1 MEKDINSIASYKQT
15 VTELAQDL
23 IKLETYAEKLEMD
36 NCKASLSELNERIK
50 QDRFNLAVLGEFR
63 RGKSTLINALLRT
76 PVLPSDVVPCTA
88 SVNRITYD
96 PQPRAHVE
104 FLNGDTQDIDI
115 TELAEYATQEGGK
128 SAEVKEVTVWY
139 PTVYCSNNV
148 DIYDTPGL
156 NDSEEM
162 TQATNEVIARMDVA
176 LFVLSANVNFSMS
189 ECEFI
194 SNRLLTSEVGR
205 VIFVVTRMDE
215 YTEREREKILNS
227 IRRRIGEMVLPKAA
241 QVLADDP
248 EKLETFKSK
257 LGDIQVYGVSSTMAL
272 KARADHDMALL
283 EQSGFMDFERAIDRL
298 LTQERGRV
306 MLDKQ
311 TGSIL
316 KSSNDIYNIIQ
327 TRVAPLTFTEEQF
340 QEKCKEA
347 EGEIKAIQTAM
358 DEECKRLDDARQEI
372 VRDVAG
378 EWDGYVAEMKQN
390 IRQVAQNLTM
400 TRMDV
405 KEANRQQF
413 IESVWTQQMQPVVSQ
428 QIHAY
433 SERIAE
439 KVNEAARQECKKM
452 ESYADKVAEHMNRIL
467 NITLP
472 DESANLSGTIGNA
485 LLNYM
490 TFGGGSVIRG
500 YKTAGMKG
508 AIVGGLTGSAITFGT
523 AVLTGAAL
531 GLLGIVAT
539 PALVVGGLVA
549 SMAGVIG
556 GSSVVKR
563 VFWKDRA
570 DKLKEEIANAGC
582 AALDE
587 TLKEADVKA
596 GLLNYVR
603 ETFDALKNQVRANT
617 EGTIADLRKTLQ
629 NTRVNFAGEK
639 AQAEQMAKDY
649 SVILENL
656 SAITDHA
663 RGVREAYRLDCVEAD

>member
-1 MEKDINSIASYKQT
+1 MAS
-15 VTELAQDL
+15 
-23 IKLETYAEKLEMD
+23 
-36 NCKASLSELNERIK
+36 
-50 QDRFNLAVLGEFR
+50 
-63 RGKSTLINALLRT
+63 
-76 PVLPSDVVPCTA
+76 
-88 SVNRITYD
+88 
-96 PQPRAHVE
+96 
-104 FLNGDTQDIDI
+104 
-115 TELAEYATQEGGK
+115 
-128 SAEVKEVTVWY
+128 
-139 PTVYCSNNV
+139 
-148 DIYDTPGL
+148 
-156 NDSEEM
+156 
-162 TQATNEVIARMDVA
+162 
-176 LFVLSANVNFSMS
+176 
-189 ECEFI
+189 
-194 SNRLLTSEVGR
+194 
-205 VIFVVTRMDE
+205 
-215 YTEREREKILNS
+215 
-227 IRRRIGEMVLPKAA
+227 
-241 QVLADDP
+241 
-248 EKLETFKSK
+248 
-257 LGDIQVYGVSSTMAL
+257 
-272 KARADHDMALL
+272 
-283 EQSGFMDFERAIDRL
+283 
-298 LTQERGRV
+298 
-306 MLDKQ
+306 
-311 TGSIL
+311 
-316 KSSNDIYNIIQ
+316 
-327 TRVAPLTFTEEQF
+327 
-340 QEKCKEA
+340 
-347 EGEIKAIQTAM
+347 
-358 DEECKRLDDARQEI
+358 
-372 VRDVAG
+372 VRDVAD

-390 IRQVAQNLTM
+390 IRDVAQNLTM
-400 TRMDV
+400 THMDV

-472 DESANLSGTIGNA
+472 DESANLPGTIGNV
-485 LLNYM
+485 LLNCM
-490 TFGGGSVIRG
+490 TLGGGSVIRG

-603 ETFDALKNQVRANT
+603 ETFDALKNQVRTNT

-629 NTRVNFAGEK
+629 NTRVNFASEK
-639 AQAEQMAKDY
+639 AQAEQMREDY
-649 SVILENL
+649 SMILENL
-656 SAITDHA
+656 SAVTDDG
-663 RGVREAYRLDCVEAD
+663 RNVGEVYRLDCVEAD